1 MCTSAFIYV
10 HQHIK
15 KGIHYCAS
23 LLQLLLS
30 TLSLLWSSAVC
41 PPQHPGSSWE
51 PTDAPHLRGLCSE
64 KLVINWKYS
73 KSRMHVKTYPA
84 GHRAQQRSALQSIR
98 RALGQH
104 HRTLSTMDCPPGNR
118 SGPQMWSSFYGMV
131 ITFTHQEA
139 EKSESWTTE
148 SWKLFLVLLLHNT
161 TQLWILKFILLEL
174 VGLPQSDDV
183 SSVLKNF
190 PTRILLT
197 ATG

>member
-1 MCTSAFIYV
+1 
-10 HQHIK
+10 
-15 KGIHYCAS
+15 
-23 LLQLLLS
+23 
-30 TLSLLWSSAVC
+30 
-41 PPQHPGSSWE
+41 
-51 PTDAPHLRGLCSE
+51 
-64 KLVINWKYS
+64 
-73 KSRMHVKTYPA
+73 
-84 GHRAQQRSALQSIR
+84 
-98 RALGQH
+98 
-104 HRTLSTMDCPPGNR
+104 
-118 SGPQMWSSFYGMV
+118 MV

-161 TQLWILKFILLEL
+161 TQLWILKLILLEL